1 MGSKTENRKERKSEK
16 RELEKKRKKFAN
28 KMVIHRKPVQKR
40 GISEN
45 AVFPLLAFKRVKRIH
60 LEKGQS
66 KTVRIKRVK
75 AGFDSLGF
83 TWHI

>member
-1 MGSKTENRKERKSEK
+1 MREK
-16 RELEKKRKKFAN
+16 RKNCFKTPFLAIPMLIN
-28 KMVIHRKPVQKR
+28 RKPVQKR

-60 LEKGQS
+60 LEQGQS

-75 AGFDSLGF
+75 AGFHSLGF

>member
-1 MGSKTENRKERKSEK
+1 MCEK
-16 RELEKKRKKFAN
+16 RKNRFKTPFLAIPMLIN
-28 KMVIHRKPVQKR
+28 RKPVQKR

-83 TWHI
+83 T